1 MPCHVMDISIS
12 QSKQAKQN
20 NPSLDLS
27 KHWLDLMT
35 NIHHGRNKRF
45 HMMPKKEMV
54 KWSNFSKQFKLFWT
68 NICAHQETKHSFCFS
83 ATRYKQQKMKNF
95 CEFKTTTNSLLSP
108 DVCKLSAA
116 MSHIH
121 WAKLLIAVKNETNG
135 TTEKI
140 LDWRRG
146 DWPFHHALSERGLLL
161 ICEEAKQRSRFFRFL
176 GQRACSTVCISSLH
190 SE

>member
-1 MPCHVMDISIS
+1 MEEIRGFTWCLKTKCSNGVTSVNNLSYFEQIFVHIR
-12 QSKQAKQN
+12 KQN
-20 NPSLDLS
+20 THFVFQLLVIN
-27 KHWLDLMT
+27 
-35 NIHHGRNKRF
+35 NK
-45 HMMPKKEMV
+45 
-54 KWSNFSKQFKLFWT
+54 KWRTFVNS
-68 NICAHQETKHSFCFS
+68 
-83 ATRYKQQKMKNF
+83 
-95 CEFKTTTNSLLSP
+95 KTTTNSLLSP

-146 DWPFHHALSERGLLL
+146 DWPFHHALSESGLLL
-161 ICEEAKQRSRFFRFL
+161 IREEAKQRSRFFRFL